1 MRQAKYLSSIINF
14 FKKAKIHFLRK
25 VLEKGGKFDMAMV
38 MPAPSFLGKLM
49 SPFKN
54 WLIPSE
60 RFSYI
65 YTGPICF
72 AVLRSACNIGIFD
85 LLDKKPGL
93 KLNEIAESLNL
104 APYPAKLLLMA
115 LVSIKMVYKIG
126 DEYYGDPF
134 LIKPLLKES
143 CDGFMLKQI
152 EYTQHLIAPAM
163 HCLQESIVQNKSV
176 GLTHLF
182 GENAGNYYYEVAQD
196 KERNRYFEQF
206 MNSFSQ
212 INQARIASMPLFSK
226 FKKILDVGG
235 NTGALAMAIAKKH
248 PAVEI
253 TVFDFPSV
261 VETATKNFKE
271 NQLENRLNTVG
282 GNILE
287 SSLPQGYD
295 CIIFSHF
302 IDLLSEDMNKDLIQ
316 KAMQSLVPGGTL
328 LIFSPII
335 NDKETEPFLNCIM
348 GLYFL
353 CLANGVGQF
362 YSGKTIMGWMKEA
375 GFQRL
380 EKYFLPFDEA
390 VFTGQKS

>member
-1 MRQAKYLSSIINF
+1 MNSIINF
-14 FKKAKIHFLRK
+14 FRKARIHFLRK

-38 MPAPSFLGKLM
+38 KPAPSFLGKLM
-49 SPFKN
+49 SPLRN

-60 RFSYI
+60 RFEYI
-65 YTGPICF
+65 YTGPMGF
-72 AVLRSACNIGIFD
+72 AVLRAACNIGVFE

-93 KLNEIAESLNL
+93 KIAEIAEALKL
-104 APYPAKLLLMA
+104 EEYPAKLLLMA
-115 LVSIKMVYKIG
+115 LVSIKMIYKIG

-134 LIKPLLKES
+134 LVKPLLKDS
-143 CDGFMLKQI
+143 CDGFMLKQL
-152 EYTQHLIAPAM
+152 EYTHHLIAPAM
-163 HCLQESIVQNKSV
+163 HCLQESIIKNKPV

-196 KERNRYFEQF
+196 SERNRCFEQF

-212 INQARIASMPLFSK
+212 INQPRIASMSVFSR

-235 NTGALAMAIAKKH
+235 NTGALAMSIARNH
-248 PAVEI
+248 PDVKI

-261 VETATKNFKE
+261 VESAKKNFKE
-271 NQLENRLNTVG
+271 NQLDNRLDAIG

-287 SSLPQGYD
+287 SPLPQGYD
-295 CIIFSHF
+295 CVIFSHF
-302 IDLLSEDMNKDLIQ
+302 IDLLSEKMNKELIQ

-328 LIFSPII
+328 FIFSPIV
-335 NDKETEPFLNCIM
+335 NDEETEPFLNCMM

-362 YSGKTIMGWMKEA
+362 YSGKTIMDWMKEA
-375 GFQRL
+375 GFHKL
-380 EKYFLPFDEA
+380 EKRLLPFDEA
-390 VFTGQKS
+390 VFTGQKP